1 LIAAWVS
8 YKAACV
14 FNVADLVGSTEEA
27 QQQLDAAI
35 AAAIG
40 AVVVKAEPERLAT
53 AEQVLGAWQVET
65 VWAGDR
71 ACYSSSADRIS
82 MPTRQ
87 QFSSAEGLYA
97 TWAHEQVHSTGHS
110 SRLARKLGNAFGGD
124 DYARE
129 ELVAEL
135 GAFLICN
142 RLEISSST
150 ENHAAYL
157 SHWAKVLKEGP
168 KVLFKVLSDA
178 TKAANLIC
186 GPEVLEEEA

>member
-1 LIAAWVS
+1 MP
-8 YKAACV
+8 
-14 FNVADLVGSTEEA
+14 GRA
-27 QQQLDAAI
+27 QF
-35 AAAIG
+35 
-40 AVVVKAEPERLAT
+40 
-53 AEQVLGAWQVET
+53 ET
-65 VWAGDR
+65 V
-71 ACYSSSADRIS
+71 
-82 MPTRQ
+82 
-87 QFSSAEGLYA
+87 EGLYA

-110 SRLARKLGNAFGGD
+110 SRLARKLGNSFGSA

-157 SHWAKVLKEGP
+157 GHWAGVLKEGP
-168 KVLFKVLSDA
+168 KVLFKALSDA

-186 GPEVLEEEA
+186 GPEITEEQG